1 MSDPRGFDPQ
11 GFDPRAEPSLDAIR
25 RSDGFIDA
33 LASGRPVAPQDAVD
47 ADLAALL
54 GGWRDESRFPPS
66 TGLISEAD
74 AIAALNAG
82 RAQSPVSSPRE
93 KWSATPTRSRRGLS
107 VVGAA
112 AAAVMAIGGF
122 GAVVAG
128 AGPGD
133 ALYGLR
139 SMLFG
144 APKEVRDDQVALAA
158 RTEMNQVQDL
168 IARGDWAQAQDRLV
182 AVSTQV
188 ATIEDGQQKQELLTQ
203 FNDLSAK
210 VVERDPAATAPP
222 GIIYTVP
229 PLATDLV
236 PAVAPPTS
244 TPSVPP
250 TDSATSTPESATPTS
265 ATPTSATPTSATSGT
280 PTSAPTTSAP
290 TTSTSGTTATSAAM
304 GICETQSARNT
315 TIDDDR
321 RSGGDDTTT
330 SAAPGGDD
338 RDQRRS
344 GGDDHDQRRSGGDD
358 RDQRRSGGDDRDQR
372 RPGGDDATSAAP
384 AATTATSA
392 APAATTTAAQRAAT
406 TTAASAAAPATQ
418 AGNSPGGDSPGG
430 DAGRHSCRGR
440 HRRGTGDRHHYRSGR
455 SAAGSGRLAKAVVV

>member
-82 RAQSPVSSPRE
+82 RAQSPVSSSRE
-93 KWSATPTRSRRGLS
+93 KWTATPTRSRRGLS

-290 TTSTSGTTATSAAM
+290 TTSTSGTTATSAAP
-304 GICETQSARNT
+304 AT
-315 TIDDDR
+315 T
-321 RSGGDDTTT
+321 TAT
-330 SAAPGGDD
+330 SAAPVTTTTTAA
-338 RDQRRS
+338 
-344 GGDDHDQRRSGGDD
+344 
-358 RDQRRSGGDDRDQR
+358 
-372 RPGGDDATSAAP
+372 PAATTATTAAPAATTATTAAPAATTATSAAP

-392 APAATTTAAQRAAT
+392 APAATTATSAAPATTTATSAAPATTTTAAQRAAT

-418 AGNSPGGDSPGG
+418 AETAQAETAQAETPADTPAEVAIEEAPVIATTTEAVAPLPVP
-430 DAGRHSCRGR
+430 AG
-440 HRRGTGDRHHYRSGR
+440 
-455 SAAGSGRLAKAVVV
+455 

>member
-1 MSDPRGFDPQ
+1 MSDPRGFDPR

-66 TGLISEAD
+66 TGLITEAD

-93 KWSATPTRSRRGLS
+93 KWTAPPTRSRRGLS

-122 GAVVAG
+122 GAVVSG

-168 IARGDWAQAQDRLV
+168 IARGDWAQAQDKLV

-229 PLATDLV
+229 PSATDLV

-244 TPSVPP
+244 TPSAAP
-250 TDSATSTPESATPTS
+250 TDSATSTPESATS
-265 ATPTSATPTSATSGT
+265 TSATSGT
-280 PTSAPTTSAP
+280 STSGTSTSEASTSAP
-290 TTSTSGTTATSAAM
+290 TTSTSGTTATSAAPV
-304 GICETQSARNT
+304 T
-315 TIDDDR
+315 T
-321 RSGGDDTTT
+321 TTTAAPATTTAT
-330 SAAPGGDD
+330 SAAPV
-338 RDQRRS
+338 
-344 GGDDHDQRRSGGDD
+344 
-358 RDQRRSGGDDRDQR
+358 
-372 RPGGDDATSAAP
+372 TTTTTAAP

-392 APAATTTAAQRAAT
+392 APTTTTTAAQRAAT
-406 TTAASAAAPATQ
+406 TTAASAAAPAQ
-418 AGNSPGGDSPGG
+418 AETAQAETAQAETAQAETAQAETAQAETAQAETVEAETPADSP
-430 DAGRHSCRGR
+430 AEVA
-440 HRRGTGDRHHYRSGR
+440 TEE
-455 SAAGSGRLAKAVVV
+455 APVVVTTTEAVAPVPAG

>member
-82 RAQSPVSSPRE
+82 RAQSPVSSSRE
-93 KWSATPTRSRRGLS
+93 KWTATPTRSRRGLS

-133 ALYGLR
+133 ALYGMR

-265 ATPTSATPTSATSGT
+265 ATPTSAIPTSATSGT

-290 TTSTSGTTATSAAM
+290 TTSTSGTTATSAA
-304 GICETQSARNT
+304 
-315 TIDDDR
+315 
-321 RSGGDDTTT
+321 
-330 SAAPGGDD
+330 P
-338 RDQRRS
+338 
-344 GGDDHDQRRSGGDD
+344 
-358 RDQRRSGGDDRDQR
+358 
-372 RPGGDDATSAAP
+372 AT
-384 AATTATSA
+384 TTATSA
-392 APAATTTAAQRAAT
+392 APATTTTAAQRAAT

-418 AGNSPGGDSPGG
+418 AET
-430 DAGRHSCRGR
+430 AQAE
-440 HRRGTGDRHHYRSGR
+440 T
-455 SAAGSGRLAKAVVV
+455 AQA